1 MNTIK
6 QTTESVQHMVQQ
18 PSSTIIQSKGK
29 NLDKRAMSR
38 LTNLSSIPK
47 PSADEPFSITTNNN
61 KLLGKSNT
69 LLLSDTPDHEVKDSI
84 SRKPIFQQ
92 QAQNDKL
99 VLPAISALL
108 PPIQPHPLHYAESP
122 DWLIPTIKM
131 IINSKQTALAD
142 SPFIFDMKPE
152 AASHN
157 SLVLSSYG
165 NDIGNVINAHH
176 HTFLRYGSEFRSTKL
191 LAKLLMHHPRW
202 IKFKAL
208 LDQGSKWPL
217 QPINTDIR
225 KAKNSE
231 LLERGNHQ
239 SATIHDSI
247 LQLTLQKEVEQ
258 GWMLPIPTSYIGTFL
273 NAEVAPVGITPQWQA
288 YEDGSRTQKFRLT
301 HEQSFEASIG
311 ESVNKRVEKD
321 QLDELF
327 YGHCITRILHHIIST
342 RIHLPTT
349 RILIAKTDFKGAY
362 R

>member
-1 MNTIK
+1 MYPVRAHHHKYRTTTSISRSDPLPLPPASGISDSKSTSDSETGYQSQPANIIAPATFIAPKLIRLQKATPSASLISHNQHEQLGPYHNTRSISSKDPSMNMIK

-29 NLDKRAMSR
+29 NLDKKARSS

-108 PPIQPHPLHYAESP
+108 PPIQPHPLHYSESP
-122 DWLIPTIKM
+122 DWLIPTIAM
-131 IINSKQTALAD
+131 IINSEQTVLAD

-165 NDIGNVINAHH
+165 NDIGNVINAHQ

-231 LLERGNHQ
+231 LLERGNH
-239 SATIHDSI
+239 
-247 LQLTLQKEVEQ
+247 
-258 GWMLPIPTSYIGTFL
+258 
-273 NAEVAPVGITPQWQA
+273 
-288 YEDGSRTQKFRLT
+288 
-301 HEQSFEASIG
+301 
-311 ESVNKRVEKD
+311 
-321 QLDELF
+321 
-327 YGHCITRILHHIIST
+327 
-342 RIHLPTT
+342 
-349 RILIAKTDFKGAY
+349 
-362 R
+362 